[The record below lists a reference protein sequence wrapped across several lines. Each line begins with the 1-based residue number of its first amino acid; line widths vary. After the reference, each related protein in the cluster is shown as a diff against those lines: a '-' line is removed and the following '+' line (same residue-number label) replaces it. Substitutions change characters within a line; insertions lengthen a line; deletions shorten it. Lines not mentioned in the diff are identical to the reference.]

1 MNIAHKKK
9 RRLYLVL
16 TAILGCLAC
25 LGIQRSLFFWLEY
38 HRGNFVSPLG
48 LEISLI
54 RLQNIQKLKGDTLMM
69 GSSLTERFL
78 SNDTTAVLGI
88 PGNSFVSG
96 LELMENVVEF
106 PVGTTY
112 ILETNN
118 ILNDPNELVLVD
130 ARRWD
135 FNVFRDSPHFSVAA
149 KPSNLLLSCLAFI
162 LRPATDYSTTNS
174 ASVPVLPP
182 ESLVQVEDMTP
193 KERTEWRRIIEGVNK
208 IRQKG
213 GRICMVRLPVRD
225 ASRYQTSYDAACK
238 IAKFAQIP
246 VLNYNTPYWRN
257 SLHFTDGI
265 HLSSRARSTS
275 AFRDVIVRDAK
286 HCTR

>member
-1 MNIAHKKK
+1 MNIDHKKK

-25 LGIQRSLFFWLEY
+25 LGIQRSLFCWLEY

-48 LEISLI
+48 IEISLI

-69 GSSLTERFL
+69 GSSITERFR
-78 SNDTTAVLGI
+78 SNERTAVLGI

-96 LELMENVVEF
+96 LELMENVVTF
-106 PVGTTY
+106 PAGTTY

-118 ILNDPNELVLVD
+118 ILNAPNELVLVD
-130 ARRWD
+130 ARKWA
-135 FNVFRDSPHFSVAA
+135 FRAFRESPHFSVAA
-149 KPSNLLLSCLAFI
+149 KPSNLILSYLEFF
-162 LRPATDYSTTNS
+162 LRPSADYSATNS
-174 ASVPVLPP
+174 DAVPVLHP
-182 ESLVQVEDMTP
+182 EPLSQVNDMTA
-193 KERTEWRRIIEGVNK
+193 KEQTEWRRVIEGVSK

-213 GRICMVRLPVRD
+213 GRICMVRLPVSD
-225 ASRYQTSYDAACK
+225 ASRYQASYEAACK

-257 SLHFTDGI
+257 SLYFTDGT

-286 HCTR
+286 KCAR